1 MRFISAG
8 AALGTPARRALAAGL
23 VAFALAAF
31 LAYGRST
38 PYNGYVLLAQAFA
51 HGQIA
56 IAWPGTWIDALP
68 FAGRYWI
75 IEAPFP
81 AVLLLPWVAV
91 FGSANQ
97 TVLALL
103 LCGVATGA
111 CWLTC
116 ERLGVAVASTA
127 WVCAFLFAGTQLA
140 WCAMLGD
147 VWFVAHVASVA
158 CAFLALAELTG
169 RRRGS
174 LVALA
179 LVAAAFSRF
188 ALVLAIPVFAWLV
201 LRDRAADERRRAAIG
216 FGAVVAL
223 GAVVWVAYNQA
234 RWGVWYDI
242 GYTAWYH
249 GDSAGSPD
257 GSPFQLKYFTYQLWS
272 FFVQGA
278 QFQAT
283 WPFVIPSLSG
293 LAMTWTSPALVLAL
307 FARRPRALV
316 VGLWLATLL
325 VAGPSFIYY
334 VNGFAQF
341 GMRHALD
348 FEPFVVVLMAL
359 AIPARVPVLAKAAI
373 AWSAAVGLWGIWFWN
388 AFYRR

>member
-1 MRFISAG
+1 MRFANAN
-8 AALGTPARRALAAGL
+8 AALLRAVCAG
-23 VAFALAAF
+23 LAAF
-31 LAYGRST
+31 VLAAIMAHGRNS

-56 IAWPGTWIDALP
+56 IAWPGAWIDALP
-68 FAGRYWI
+68 FAGHYWI
-75 IEAPFP
+75 IEAPLP
-81 AVLLLPWVAV
+81 AVLLLPWVAL

-97 TVLALL
+97 TLLALL
-103 LCGVATGA
+103 LCGVAVGA

-116 ERLGVAVASTA
+116 ERLGVAVAANA
-127 WVCAFLFAGTQLA
+127 WVCAFLFGGTQLA

-147 VWFVAHVASVA
+147 VWFIAHVASVA
-158 CAFLALAELTG
+158 CAFLALAELSG

-201 LRDRAADERRRAAIG
+201 LRERAPVERRGAAIG
-216 FGAVVAL
+216 FGAVVAA
-223 GAVVWVAYNQA
+223 GAVLWVAYNQA

-249 GDSAGSPD
+249 QDSAGAPL
-257 GSPFQLKYFTYQLWS
+257 GSPFQLRYFSYQLWS
-272 FFVQGA
+272 FFVQGP
-278 QFQAT
+278 QFLPK
-283 WPFVIPSLSG
+283 WPFVVPTLNGI
-293 LAMTWTSPALVLAL
+293 AMTWTSPALAIAL

-316 VGLWLATLL
+316 AGLWLATLL

-334 VNGFAQF
+334 VNGYAQF

-359 AIPARVPVLAKAAI
+359 AIPTRVPLLAKASI
-373 AWSAAVGLWGIWFWN
+373 AWSVAVGFWGIWFWN